1 MLGQSFGTIANMRG
15 KTAQPPP
22 GDPVAGISQMVGDL
36 LEKQKGRHEMDAQ
49 KAMAQ
54 LVAAISTRQRF
65 QPPKPVQPMG
75 GKDLLPMLGIGLLA
89 KLLGAK
95 DQDIAQGAQGFM
107 QGRGEWAQGQNK
119 YNEDVYRADVG
130 NAEADRQSLMDV
142 AKLQYNEATGERDR
156 LQEFQTNSRNRAETR
171 ADRRWEQ
178 EQLNKRAEMR
188 SPEKLEYY
196 KMLGRT
202 PAGRVQL
209 AMAVRGNDLDA
220 IEASKQ
226 WTEQEKL
233 IAEKAATEAA
243 MRPGKVEGQTL
254 KNDEQRIENEWLPKL
269 LETKLWKNQKD
280 AEFVATK
287 IKYYPQ
293 FLQATMWRA
302 AIAQQMANNSIG
314 NTEFDN
320 RMDDWKTQGGARIKT
335 YQQEIAGHLKR
346 IAAIDKEL
354 GAVNKDTGVG
364 VDPITSTAK
373 TVEKQRIMVR
383 IQQLQQKIED
393 EVQQV
398 PAVVP
403 GADTPMPEGG
413 ALTDTNSPP
422 TNPLS
427 GSVDSG
433 ASNTRTRTRT
443 RTNKA
448 TPPNKG
454 GVVYQGNVSGANVTM
469 RKKS

>member
-1 MLGQSFGTIANMRG
+1 MRG

-22 GDPVAGISQMVGDL
+22 GDPVAGISQMVGDI

-95 DQDIAQGAQGFM
+95 DQDIAQGAQGFI
-107 QGRGEWAQGQNK
+107 QGRGTYADSMNK

-130 NAEADRQSLMDV
+130 NAEADRQSQMDV
-142 AKLQYNEATGERDR
+142 AKLQYNAATGERDR

-188 SPEKLEYY
+188 SPDKLEYY
-196 KMLGRT
+196 KMLSKT
-202 PAGRVQL
+202 PDGRVEL
-209 AMAVRGNDLDA
+209 AKAVRGNDLDA
-220 IEASKQ
+220 IEAAKQ
-226 WTEQEKL
+226 MTEQERLTASKT
-233 IAEKAATEAA
+233 ATEDA

-254 KNDEQRIENEWLPKL
+254 KNQEQAIENEWLPEL
-269 LETKLWKNQKD
+269 LKTKLWKNQKD

-293 FLQATMWRA
+293 YLQATMARVE
-302 AIAQQMANNSIG
+302 IARQLATNTIG

-320 RMDDWKTQGGARIKT
+320 RMNIWKTQNGTRIKT
-335 YQQEIAGHLKR
+335 YQQEIAGHVKR
-346 IAAIDKEL
+346 MQAIDKEL
-354 GAVNKDTGVG
+354 ATVNKDTGVG
-364 VDPITSTAK
+364 LDPITSTAK
-373 TVEKQRIMVR
+373 TAEKQRIAIR
-383 IQQLQQKIED
+383 IQELQQKIED
-393 EVQQV
+393 EIQQV
-398 PAVVP
+398 PDVVP
-403 GADTPMPEGG
+403 GAETPMVEGG
-413 ALTDTNSPP
+413 AVDPGAMAP
-422 TNPLS
+422 AANPLS
-427 GSVDSG
+427 GAIGGQTPRSG
-433 ASNTRTRTRT
+433 SS
-443 RTNKA
+443 
-448 TPPNKG
+448 TPRAQQRRKGTTKKTTPAKG
-454 GVVYQGNVSGANVTM
+454 GVVYQGNEGGAKVTI

>member
-130 NAEADRQSLMDV
+130 NAETDRQSLMDV

-156 LQEFQTNSRNRAETR
+156 LQGFMTDSRNRAETR

-269 LETKLWKNQKD
+269 LETKQFKSQKD

-293 FLQATMWRA
+293 YLQATMARV
-302 AIAQQMANNSIG
+302 AIAQQVANNSRG

-320 RMDDWKTQGGARIKT
+320 RMDVWKTQGGTRIKT
-335 YQQEIAGHLKR
+335 YQQEIAGHVKR
-346 IAAIDKEL
+346 MMAIDKEL

-364 VDPITSTAK
+364 LDPITSTAK
-373 TVEKQRIMVR
+373 TLEKQRIEARMR
-383 IQQLQQKIED
+383 ELQQKIE
-393 EVQQV
+393 EELQTV
-398 PAVVP
+398 PDVVP
-403 GADTPMPEGG
+403 GADTPMVEGG
-413 ALTDTNSPP
+413 AVDPGAMAPAASPLAGP
-422 TNPLS
+422 V
-427 GSVDSG
+427 GGG
-433 ASNTRTRTRT
+433 APNTRTRTRT
-443 RTNKA
+443 RTKKA
-448 TPPNKG
+448 TPPKKG
-454 GVVYQGNVSGANVTM
+454 GVVYQDEQFTV